1 MNSSVVT
8 VTLNPALDKTV
19 TIHGLQFGGLN
30 RVQQMRLD
38 PGGKGI
44 NVAKV
49 LNQFGVS
56 VTATGFIAGSQG
68 RFLLKQLEQQQ
79 IKTDFLEIQGETR
92 TNLKIYDELAKIT
105 TEINEPGFTVHPEDL
120 QVYRQK
126 LLILFHHASV
136 LVVGGSLPPGVPE
149 DIYREY
155 IQMANELGV
164 KTILDA
170 DGVSFQEGIKG
181 KPFAIKPN
189 RFELE
194 QWVGHELKT
203 ESEVVAAGKQLLKT
217 GVSIVVVSMG
227 AEGSIVMN
235 EHEAFRVHPFP
246 ITPKSTVGAGDS
258 MVAAL
263 VYSLL
268 NGKSLKDTAVW
279 ATTAGTVSASKSGTQ
294 VCTLPEVQQSV
305 SRVHA
310 SIIF

>member
-19 TIHGLQFGGLN
+19 TIHGMQIGGLN

-49 LNQFGVS
+49 LNQFGVD
-56 VTATGFIAGSQG
+56 VIATGLVAGSQG
-68 RFLLKQLEQQQ
+68 RFLLKQLEEQQ
-79 IKTDFLEIQGETR
+79 IQTGFLEINGETR
-92 TNLKIYDELAKIT
+92 TNLKIYDEDSKIT
-105 TEINEPGFTVHPEDL
+105 TEINEPGFSVNHEDL
-120 QVYRQK
+120 QIYRQK
-126 LLILFHHASV
+126 LLELLHHTSV

-155 IQMANELGV
+155 IQMANGLGV

-170 DGVSFQEGIKG
+170 DGVPFQEGIEG
-181 KPFAIKPN
+181 KPYAIKPN

-203 ESEVVAAGKQLLKT
+203 ESEVVSAGKQLLKT
-217 GVSIVVVSMG
+217 GVSLVLVSMG
-227 AEGSIVMN
+227 SEGSIVMDQ
-235 EHEAFRVHPFP
+235 HETFRVYSFP

-268 NGKSLKDTAVW
+268 NGKTLKDTAVW
-279 ATTAGTVSASKSGTQ
+279 ATTAGTVTASKSGTQ
-294 VCTLPEVQQSV
+294 VCTLPEVQQCV

-310 SIIF
+310 SIL